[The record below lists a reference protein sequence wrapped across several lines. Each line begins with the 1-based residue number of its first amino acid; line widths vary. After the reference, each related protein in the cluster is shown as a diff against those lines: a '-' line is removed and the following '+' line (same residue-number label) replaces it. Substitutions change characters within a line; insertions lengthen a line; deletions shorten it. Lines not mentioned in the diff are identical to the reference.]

1 MKIEVQL
8 HTVLQRQTPFG
19 LQRCID
25 LEMPPGSTLLDL
37 LHILELE
44 LDPEQV
50 LLVVNSKVVDENYIL
65 TEGEQVSL
73 IPAMSGG
80 VETQFPQIE
89 RFCGRGYLT
98 ISGNHNPNSSLAGLP

>member
-8 HTVLQRQTPFG
+8 HTVLQRQTPQG

-25 LEMPPGSTLLDL
+25 LDLPPGSRLLDL
-37 LHILELE
+37 LQLLGLE

-50 LLVVNSKVVDENYIL
+50 LLVVDSKVVDVNHIL
-65 TEGEQVSL
+65 AEGEKVSL

-80 VETQFPQIE
+80 S
-89 RFCGRGYLT
+89 RD
-98 ISGNHNPNSSLAGLP
+98 

>member
-8 HTVLQRQTPFG
+8 HTVLQRQTPQG

-25 LEMPPGSTLLDL
+25 LEIPPGSTLRDL
-37 LHILELE
+37 LHLLGLE

-50 LLVVNSKVVDENYIL
+50 LLVIDSKVVDENHL
-65 TEGEQVSL
+65 LAEGEKVNL

-80 VETQFPQIE
+80 
-89 RFCGRGYLT
+89 
-98 ISGNHNPNSSLAGLP
+98 SGN

>member
-8 HTVLQRQTPFG
+8 HTVLQRQTPQG

-25 LEMPPGSTLLDL
+25 LDLPPGSRLLD
-37 LHILELE
+37 ILNILGLE

-50 LLVVNSKVVDENYIL
+50 LLVVDSKVVDENHVL
-65 TEGEQVSL
+65 AEGEKVSL

-80 VETQFPQIE
+80 S
-89 RFCGRGYLT
+89 R
-98 ISGNHNPNSSLAGLP
+98 

>member
-8 HTVLQRQTPFG
+8 HTVLQRQTPQG

-25 LEMPPGSTLLDL
+25 LDLPPGSRLLD
-37 LHILELE
+37 ILNILGLE

-50 LLVVNSKVVDENYIL
+50 LLVVDSKVVDENHVL
-65 TEGEQVSL
+65 AEGEKVSL

-80 VETQFPQIE
+80 S
-89 RFCGRGYLT
+89 R
-98 ISGNHNPNSSLAGLP
+98 N